1 MSIVW
6 DAARN
11 AIQKGKDRQKRYYD
25 VKSSPSTIKVGDAVL
40 YFNPRGY
47 IRRTSKLIKR
57 WQGPY
62 IVKAITDT
70 NARLSLFNDPDA
82 AEITVHLNK
91 LKIYLGPLVRGDPN
105 SSDFE
110 IDLDSPGSDSDDVA
124 DTGLDAEMDLY
135 EQGSASSAGQHAGSA
150 TGDQQVTNGHNQT
163 PDAPVGVQ
171 DLSRVKGSGGAPTGD
186 YSGDRTDLLALGR
199 ALCICM

>member
-1 MSIVW
+1 
-6 DAARN
+6 
-11 AIQKGKDRQKRYYD
+11 
-25 VKSSPSTIKVGDAVL
+25 
-40 YFNPRGY
+40 
-47 IRRTSKLIKR
+47 
-57 WQGPY
+57 
-62 IVKAITDT
+62 
-70 NARLSLFNDPDA
+70 
-82 AEITVHLNK
+82 
-91 LKIYLGPLVRGDPN
+91 
-105 SSDFE
+105 
-110 IDLDSPGSDSDDVA
+110 
-124 DTGLDAEMDLY
+124 MDLY